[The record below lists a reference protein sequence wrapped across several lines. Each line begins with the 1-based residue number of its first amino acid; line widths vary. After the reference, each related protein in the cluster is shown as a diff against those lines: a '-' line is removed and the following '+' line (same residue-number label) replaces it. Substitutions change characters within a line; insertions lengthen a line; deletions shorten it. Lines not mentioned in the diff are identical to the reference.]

1 MANVQYTENMT
12 EEQLDSMAGGDTL
25 RYLATSYGISRNNK
39 VHIHKYMLF
48 IDSKQILLEYR
59 RAEIIRCTYIKG
71 CYFFDKKWI
80 NNLTLETKYRGKHS
94 DF

>member
-48 IDSKQILLEYR
+48 IDSK
-59 RAEIIRCTYIKG
+59 
-71 CYFFDKKWI
+71 
-80 NNLTLETKYRGKHS
+80 
-94 DF
+94 